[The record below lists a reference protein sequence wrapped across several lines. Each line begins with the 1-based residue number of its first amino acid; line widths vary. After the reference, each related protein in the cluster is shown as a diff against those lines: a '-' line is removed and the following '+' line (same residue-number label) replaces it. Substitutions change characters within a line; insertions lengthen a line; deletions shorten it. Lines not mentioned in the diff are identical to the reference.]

1 MAEEEIR
8 GRRHM
13 ALPTRIGR
21 LRLPVL
27 CFVASSAHVK
37 DGDVAAAVSDAV
49 AGGATMVMLREP
61 GMAAGT
67 LAQLATRIKGITRGK
82 ALLVIH
88 DRVDVAQAV
97 EADGVQLAEDGLP
110 TRAARGLMGK
120 YTVLGRS
127 ADDHTTGLQATAE
140 GAEWVLAGPIFK
152 STSQPGEKPTG
163 SKLIADIVEDSAIPV
178 IAIGG
183 ITADNIPEVIKTG
196 AAGIAVLSGIAGADD
211 RKAATEALK
220 AALNEAWSGRPEEVK
235 VSA

>member
-1 MAEEEIR
+1 
-8 GRRHM
+8 M

-27 CFVASSAHVK
+27 CFVASSADVK
-37 DGDVAAAVSDAV
+37 DGDVEAAITEAV

-61 GMAAGT
+61 GMAAGK
-67 LAQLATRIKGITRGK
+67 LAELARRVKTITRGR

-127 ADDHTTGLQATAE
+127 ADDHSTALQATAE
-140 GAEWVLAGPIFK
+140 GAEWVLAGPIYK
-152 STSQPGEKPTG
+152 SASEPSEKPVG
-163 SKLIADIVEDSAIPV
+163 PKLISDIVEDSSIPV

-183 ITADNIPEVIKTG
+183 ITTENIGEVVKAG
-196 AAGIAVLSGIAGADD
+196 AAGIAVLSGIAGAED
-211 RKAATEALK
+211 RKAATEALA
-220 AALNEAWSGRPEEVK
+220 AALSEAWSKRPDDVP
-235 VSA
+235 VGA